1 MLITK
6 ANSEPFAI
14 ITTHMLESFFGS
26 QIIYGEKIGFIGLG
40 KLGMPCAE
48 AIRKKGFHVAGYDI
62 EDKRSDLVEIR
73 ESIEDLCR
81 DRDIVFVATPTPHE
95 EGYDGSE
102 PTSQKEVKD
111 FNYDSVKKV
120 LTKCNRHMGLTQSL
134 VLISTVLPGTIRREL
149 APLVTNVKLLYNPYL
164 IAMGTVAEDMISPE
178 MIMIGTKK
186 GVYETATKAQQL
198 ESFYLQVCDN
208 MPRIEFG
215 TWEEIEAM
223 KIFYNTFI
231 SNKIA
236 LVNMIQDVAHKL
248 GHMDVDKVTQA
259 MAKSTKRIVSSAYMK
274 AGMGDGGTCHPRDNI
289 ALRWLAKDLGLGYD
303 MFESIMTAREKQAET
318 MAKAI
323 LEHGKAVWFS
333 SDTYKPGTELIDGSY
348 SLLVQHYVKKHGG
361 TLANGFDTPVQVIVR
376 VHESDDF
383 TADDKTIIFD
393 PWRSYPK
400 ANNVIYYGKYNEVL
414 GETNK

>member
-1 MLITK
+1 
-6 ANSEPFAI
+6 
-14 ITTHMLESFFGS
+14 MLESFFGS

-414 GETNK
+414 GETSK